1 MSVTTSTS
9 TSSSGST
16 TTVGTTVR
24 NEAGGG
30 GETHVVDIF
39 LSLDASKLQH
49 DPTGSPNPTASAH
62 AEATLMCWW
71 KEQKVYPDTALT
83 FDYKVKWRS
92 ALPFF
97 DTATGFAIVF
107 DRTTD
112 EVFYHDISFHRMPV
126 IVLKPFPGKL
136 AKLPKLAKKGA
147 LPRPEKS
154 SKPK

>member
-24 NEAGGG
+24 NEGGGG

-49 DPTGSPNPTASAH
+49 DSTGSPNPAASAH
-62 AEATLMCWW
+62 AETTLMCWW
-71 KEQKVYPDTALT
+71 KDRSVHPDTTLT

-97 DTATGFAIVF
+97 DTATGYAIVF

-126 IVLKPFPGKL
+126 VVLKPYPFKPMKP
-136 AKLPKLAKKGA
+136 AKLPRKAVLVRPGKASKG
-147 LPRPEKS
+147 K
-154 SKPK
+154 